1 MILKNIHSTTSSQEL
16 EDGHSQLDLLESV
29 SQNES
34 SQEAH
39 LASHSAQQGSE
50 KDTQTSDTSPHI
62 GSSWLQP
69 SGLLGSLANKWQ
81 PQSEKTI
88 GSMIYLMHWKQKA
101 TPRGRLYFQLVAS
114 GHRTSDSDFGLQ
126 RGWPTPDTQSRGAS
140 KNPMERTRKSGALK
154 QMTPQDAASI
164 AGWKTP
170 AHQDPGI
177 NPARLETKQ
186 GEAWMGSNRAY
197 DSETG
202 RLAQTGLTQQVPA
215 SLTGWSTP
223 VTHNAKQGG
232 YPAEFTRNT
241 MQLGTQVHY
250 LDFTEQSRAAGTELD
265 LDQSGPARLK
275 PDGTILT
282 GSGAGMESGGQL
294 NPAHSRWLMG
304 YPAEWDDCAP
314 TEMPSSRKSRQK

>member
-140 KNPMERTRKSGALK
+140 KNPMERTRKSGAIK
-154 QMTPQDAASI
+154 QMTPQDAASL
-164 AGWKTP
+164 AGWPTP
-170 AHQDPGI
+170 TLQSKEWSKEAIQKWI
-177 NPARLETKQ
+177 S
-186 GEAWMGSNRAY
+186 GERG
-197 DSETG
+197 
-202 RLAQTGLTQQVPA
+202 
-215 SLTGWSTP
+215 
-223 VTHNAKQGG
+223 TH
-232 YPAEFTRNT
+232 
-241 MQLGTQVHY
+241 
-250 LDFTEQSRAAGTELD
+250 
-265 LDQSGPARLK
+265 
-275 PDGTILT
+275 
-282 GSGAGMESGGQL
+282 
-294 NPAHSRWLMG
+294 
-304 YPAEWDDCAP
+304 
-314 TEMPSSRKSRQK
+314 